1 MEDDLRE
8 DAVDVLRDVQV
19 WRLTSGRWQVVAQA
33 VDSVAAALV
42 AGDTVAFR
50 EALCDVELA
59 GPVRAT
65 RVENAETLPAS
76 ESVRE
81 RVNELIHTLDGR
93 PVDPRDTDDAAAGAA
108 G

>member
-8 DAVDVLRDVQV
+8 DAVDVLRDALV
-19 WRLTSGRWQVVAQA
+19 WRLEDGQWRAVAQA
-33 VDSVAAALV
+33 VDALVAALV
-42 AGDTVAFR
+42 AGDASSFR
-50 EALCDVELA
+50 EALYDLELA

-65 RVENAETLPAS
+65 RIEDAEALSPP
-76 ESVRE
+76 EPVRE

-93 PVDPRDTDDAAAGAA
+93 PADPQSTDDAAAGAA